1 MDCLNHI
8 GRPSHR
14 KKRINKKLQNIWDS
28 TILQMLYT
36 IKIRW
41 SLFNP
46 NYTLYVWFYIRK
58 NISLFYKHDIIDR
71 ALISWSD
78 WRTMRVPFEYE
89 TKQNE
94 AERNEKIFRCCFVWF
109 RFISTGN
116 ETKPN
121 ETNRIFGFVSIGFV
135 LFWFV
140 SFRSVSFRTLH
151 VPYYEYIKMLAVM

>member
-1 MDCLNHI
+1 M
-8 GRPSHR
+8 
-14 KKRINKKLQNIWDS
+14 
-28 TILQMLYT
+28 
-36 IKIRW
+36 
-41 SLFNP
+41 
-46 NYTLYVWFYIRK
+46 
-58 NISLFYKHDIIDR
+58 
-71 ALISWSD
+71 ISWSD
-78 WRTMRVPFEYE
+78 WRTMRVPLEYA

-151 VPYYEYIKMLAVM
+151 VPYYEYIKMLALLWQMVTFIQTKEKFQTILYPCVLWCNRLTLPNFAFSVFISKLLSHVVKPNINPEG